1 MRWQLR
7 RRLRAGRAIAVLVT
21 ASGCRAGDRGRLSCW
36 HINRCADVTCLLPGF
51 LGV

>member
-7 RRLRAGRAIAVLVT
+7 RRLRAGRAITELVT
-21 ASGCRAGDRGRLSCW
+21 VDGCRAGG
-36 HINRCADVTCLLPGF
+36 INRCADVTCLLPGF